1 MVQPG
6 GVERRLSDVDR
17 QRAIEILQK
26 ETARGVLELDE
37 FEERVGS
44 VLEARTQADLEAVF
58 ADLGPVQSVG
68 EGPRR
73 RPVSALRDTGFRSH
87 ATVYGLVNGFLV
99 GIWAMTDPGGFF
111 WPFFPAGGWGVAL
124 GLHAAGVRAAQR
136 HQTRRARQG
145 DDRQHHDRQQDDRQ
159 QRVSPPSRA
168 AVPPAAS
175 AALGSLAA
183 RRQVAVLFSDVVGST
198 RLNEAL
204 GDEGWRGVRRRHH
217 ELLEACFRSHGGTE
231 VGAAGDGFL
240 ACFAT
245 PEAAVRCAIDVQRR
259 VAAERAATGFTPEVR
274 IGIHCGEAVE
284 DAGELIGKVVNLA
297 ARVVGEADAGE
308 IVVTEPVAERLG
320 PDIELHDRGL
330 RQLKGLDHPRHLLA
344 VAWHA

>member
-17 QRAIEILQK
+17 QRAIDVLQQ

-58 ADLGPVQSVG
+58 ADLGPVRPADDG
-68 EGPRR
+68 RR
-73 RPVSALRDTGFRSH
+73 RRRVSALRDAGFRAH
-87 ATVYGLVNGFLV
+87 ATVYGLTNGFLV
-99 GIWAMTDPGGFF
+99 GIWAMTDLGGFF
-111 WPFFPAGGWGVAL
+111 WPFFPAGGWGIAL

-136 HQTRRARQG
+136 HRAKRPREG
-145 DDRQHHDRQQDDRQ
+145 DEGHKGVHA
-159 QRVSPPSRA
+159 PPPA

-175 AALGSLAA
+175 AALGSPSA

-217 ELLEACFRSHGGTE
+217 ELLEECFRSHGGTE

-240 ACFAT
+240 ASFAT
-245 PEAAVRCAIDVQRR
+245 PETAVRCAVDVQRR
-259 VAAERAATGFTPEVR
+259 VAAERAATGFSPEVR
-274 IGIHCGEAVE
+274 IGIHCGEAIE
-284 DAGELIGKVVNLA
+284 DAGDLIGKVVNLA

-344 VAWHA
+344 VGWQA